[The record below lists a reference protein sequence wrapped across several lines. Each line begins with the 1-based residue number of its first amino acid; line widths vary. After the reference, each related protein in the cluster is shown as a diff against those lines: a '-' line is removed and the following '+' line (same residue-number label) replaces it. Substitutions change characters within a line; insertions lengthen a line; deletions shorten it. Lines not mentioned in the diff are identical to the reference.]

1 MEKTEDTFRNL
12 PIGALLDLMEENMNE
27 LLKTINTVEQKE
39 ENKKTVDLLKKEIEL
54 LKKVIVAKRAEF
66 PPG

>member
-1 MEKTEDTFRNL
+1 MEKAEDTFRNL

-27 LLKTINTVEQKE
+27 LLKTINTVEQKV